1 MKILIDECV
10 PRGIRKAL
18 PDHECS
24 TVPGAGFA
32 GKKNGELL
40 ALAETAGFDVL
51 LTIDQGLSYQ
61 QNLTGR
67 AIAILLIRP
76 RSNKL
81 ADLLP
86 HMEASGRALRSIK
99 PGQLVRIGP
108 E

>member
-10 PRGIRKAL
+10 PRDVCKDL
-18 PDHECS
+18 PDHECW

-40 ALAETAGFDVL
+40 DLAEAAGFEVL
-51 LTIDQGLSYQ
+51 LTVDQGLPYQ
-61 QNLTGR
+61 QNLMGR
-67 AIAILLIRP
+67 TITILLIRP

-81 ADLLP
+81 VDLLP
-86 HMEASGRALRSIK
+86 HMAASCRALDSIK